1 MVWLYVPGVGMLD
14 EGLRAGLEFL
24 GARYRTVCYV
34 ERKPM
39 SPASLSRAHGGRL
52 LDEAPIWSDL
62 LTFDGGPWRGVV
74 DCITA
79 GFPCQPH
86 SLAGKRS
93 GLDDER
99 WIWPDITRII
109 REVSPR
115 LVWLENVPGLVST
128 GGFAC
133 CLEDLSA
140 LGFDA
145 EWGVLA
151 AADVGTSHRR
161 ERLFILA
168 YRRHEPGRPQQ
179 SFSIAECSHAADFGL
194 CGKAMA
200 DAARHEWDGQDRQD
214 RCGGE
219 FQKQVEQWA
228 TPMAA
233 DDGHKG
239 HCCVEDRIDP
249 AGNEMGNARGR
260 RMATKGGPN
269 CRGSRETNS
278 CGTSGIVAD
287 ACRESRG
294 ENSEEH
300 LTNGSGRLHL
310 DQLPNFVRFRFSLP
324 AQPTTDGTTS
334 SPNIRSSPALKPG
347 LRVLADGLAVVVDE
361 SEPISFARSEMA
373 SYRFRLQ
380 LHFVPRCSARRTGI
394 ETGTQHELLR
404 TPHRRLR
411 PGDCP
416 PFLCRGRGLQPAD
429 PQSITPKRNRCPATS
444 RPMQRLVGAR
454 TKEERQAVADILDE
468 FFEQEADGWHNKR
481 CDAEIAGYRGKRDK
495 ARASAEAR
503 WSKRNAPAMR
513 THSETD
519 ANASTGNDA
528 DAMRTH
534 SERNAHQAPS
544 TRHQTQTVNKRRQ

>member
-1 MVWLYVPGVGMLD
+1 MNGLALCAGVGMLD

-34 ERKPM
+34 EREAYV
-39 SPASLSRAHGGRL
+39 ASELVARMADGS

-128 GGFAC
+128 GGLAC

-214 RCGGE
+214 RCGGRIPE
-219 FQKQVEQWA
+219 AGRTVGN
-228 TPMAA
+228 A
-233 DDGHKG
+233 DGSGRRAQG

-249 AGNEMGNARGR
+249 AGNEMGNAQGDGWRQGR
-260 RMATKGGPN
+260 PELQGVEGRP
-269 CRGSRETNS
+269 NS

-287 ACRESRG
+287 ACRESLSRRELRG
-294 ENSEEH
+294 TPDQWIWAAASGSAPELRALPLFAPGPTDDRWNDIIAEH
-300 LTNGSGRLHL
+300 P
-310 DQLPNFVRFRFSLP
+310 QL
-324 AQPTTDGTTS
+324 
-334 SPNIRSSPALKPG
+334 SPALKPG

-361 SEPISFARSEMA
+361 SRADQLRAVGNGVVP
-373 SYRFRLQ
+373 LQ
-380 LHFVPRCSARRTGI
+380 AATAFVLAARRA
-394 ETGTQHELLR
+394 
-404 TPHRRLR
+404 
-411 PGDCP
+411 
-416 PFLCRGRGLQPAD
+416 GLA
-429 PQSITPKRNRCPATS
+429 
-444 RPMQRLVGAR
+444 
-454 TKEERQAVADILDE
+454 
-468 FFEQEADGWHNKR
+468 
-481 CDAEIAGYRGKRDK
+481 
-495 ARASAEAR
+495 
-503 WSKRNAPAMR
+503 
-513 THSETD
+513 
-519 ANASTGNDA
+519 
-528 DAMRTH
+528 
-534 SERNAHQAPS
+534 
-544 TRHQTQTVNKRRQ
+544 